1 MKRIIPFSLYLLLVV
16 PAALFASA
24 NYSTIEGNKDTS
36 SNSAGN
42 LKSLILRGS
51 LSAFNAAYGKNYF
64 ELNWNTVAADFDH
77 FEIERSLDGQNY
89 EMLGLVS
96 NKDVELKDGQYSFR
110 DHFHSAIA
118 RNNDFYYRLKE
129 YEANGDVIYSKI
141 LIARMF
147 NTKSLASLSV
157 TPDPLANDILVNVQ
171 LNEDSYVMM
180 KVSDEKGN
188 LILKEGQKAENG
200 AHTFSLEGT
209 HDLHPG
215 LYTLEVTVNSKERM
229 LMKLSKG

>member
-1 MKRIIPFSLYLLLVV
+1 MKRIIPFSVYLFLVI
-16 PAALFASA
+16 PAGLFANSYPLIPKE
-24 NYSTIEGNKDTS
+24 NTDTS
-36 SNSAGN
+36 FNSTAN
-42 LKSLILRGS
+42 SKSLILSGS

-64 ELNWNTVAADFDH
+64 ELNWNTIAGDFDH
-77 FEIERSLDGQNY
+77 FEIERSLDGQKY
-89 EMLGLVS
+89 ETIGLVNNQGTVS
-96 NKDVELKDGQYSFR
+96 AEGRYAFR
-110 DHFHSAIA
+110 DHFHSAVA

-129 YEANGDVIYSKI
+129 FEPNGNIIYSKV

-171 LNEDSYVMM
+171 LNENSYVMM

-188 LILKEGQKAENG
+188 LILKEGKKADNG
-200 AHTFSLEGT
+200 TNTYTLEGT
-209 HDLHPG
+209 HNLHAG

-229 LMKLSKG
+229 VMKLSKG